1 MTSPAPDPPVP
12 PSPPDPP
19 DPPVPP
25 GPPAPPDP
33 PDPPPPPRPRFSVR
47 TRIQIGLIGAVVL
60 ATLLATWLFKNAGD
74 AYQDAVAQEIKL
86 QAALQEDVRYVYADE
101 AQPAF
106 RVAAASARAE
116 ALEGLKGKGR
126 LAASEHYLAE
136 QTEFALRSAARPG
149 SVVGSNRYLTGKQ
162 GYDLPRRL
170 ADQQALHPGLYRL
183 DPDATVREGD
193 RWNGWGRGTA
203 AAAGAAVLAAVVAAS
218 VLRPVPWRRPPPVP
232 PARPILRGVDPI
244 PQPATALPAR
254 RRAVQVHLLTAA
266 LLFLLP
272 LGQLV
277 ATVSEQRSQ
286 AEAARHAVR
295 LTAGIAVSGQREA
308 FLAEALA
315 AAHVAEIEALARE
328 AAVLYLEDS
337 AATRHER
344 SVATA
349 ETLLA
354 GRLRQTAE
362 FMGRAP
368 GVVDGVT
375 RGTVTAIGARPEDWP
390 AMRREQG
397 RQKELADAAGSR
409 ALYLAAATALAVVAE
424 VLAAAF
430 LEARRLSWMKWPV
443 GFAAL
448 SLAITAVTLVR

>member
-1 MTSPAPDPPVP
+1 MTSPVPGPPVP

-19 DPPVPP
+19 
-25 GPPAPPDP
+25 AP
-33 PDPPPPPRPRFSVR
+33 PDPPPPPRPRFSLR
-47 TRIQIGLIGAVVL
+47 TRVQIGLISAVVL
-60 ATLLATWLFKNAGD
+60 ATLLATWQFKNAGD
-74 AYQDAVAQEIKL
+74 AYQDAIAQEITL
-86 QAALQEDVRYVYADE
+86 QTALQRDVQHVYADE
-101 AQPAF
+101 GQLPF
-106 RVAAASARAE
+106 SVAAASARAK
-116 ALEGLKGKGR
+116 ALKGLKSQGR
-126 LAASEHYLAE
+126 LAASEHYQAE
-136 QTEFALRSAARPG
+136 QQEFILRSSAHPE
-149 SVVGSNRYLTGKQ
+149 SIIGSNQYLTGKQ

-170 ADQQALHPGLYRL
+170 ADQQERQPALYHLK
-183 DPDATVREGD
+183 PDATVQQGD
-193 RWNGWGRGTA
+193 RWADWGRGTT
-203 AAAGAAVLAAVVAAS
+203 AAAGAAVLAAIVAAS
-218 VLRPVPWRRPPPVP
+218 ILRPAPWRHPPPVP

-244 PQPATALPAR
+244 PQPATAPPDR
-254 RRAVQVHLLTAA
+254 RRAIQIHLLIAA

-295 LTAGIAVSGQREA
+295 LTASIVVSGQRAA
-308 FLAEALA
+308 FLNQMVGSANL
-315 AAHVAEIEALARE
+315 AEIEALARE
-328 AAVLYLEDS
+328 AAALYLEDS

-349 ETLLA
+349 ELRLS
-354 GRLRQTAE
+354 GRLRQMAE

-368 GVVDGVT
+368 RVADGVT
-375 RGTVTAIGARPEDWP
+375 RGTVTAIGVKPEDWP
-390 AMRREQG
+390 AMVGEQS
-397 RQKELADAAGSR
+397 RYKKLADAAGSR

-448 SLAITAVTLVR
+448 SLAITAVAFIQ